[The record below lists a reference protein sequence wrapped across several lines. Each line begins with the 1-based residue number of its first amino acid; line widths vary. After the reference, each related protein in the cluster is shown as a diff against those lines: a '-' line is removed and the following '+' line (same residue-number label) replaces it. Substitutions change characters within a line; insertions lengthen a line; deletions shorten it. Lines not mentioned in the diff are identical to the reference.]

1 MMYACFYNY
10 LSIPYW
16 PKEVSFISLNFANLP
31 WGNIQFLSIP
41 TSFILWCN
49 SALVNNTNLFRQTWR
64 CKSLINLFYNIPQ
77 CSAEETDSR
86 LGATFQ
92 LFQPLTLV
100 PVSGNFCDNW
110 LWAHFVATRNILK
123 GTIIL
128 MVTHDLNPISCAMQK
143 LHYSFSA
150 QWTRKH
156 SKYCKPEVLLL
167 ALSINALQR
176 VF

>member
-1 MMYACFYNY
+1 MLHLKLRVFKMNEWCM
-10 LSIPYW
+10 LVSIIIFLFLTGLKRFP
-16 PKEVSFISLNFANLP
+16 SSLYTLLTSL
-31 WGNIQFLSIP
+31 GVTYLSIP

-77 CSAEETDSR
+77 CSAEEIVSR

-150 QWTRKH
+150 QWTRK
-156 SKYCKPEVLLL
+156 
-167 ALSINALQR
+167 Q
-176 VF
+176 